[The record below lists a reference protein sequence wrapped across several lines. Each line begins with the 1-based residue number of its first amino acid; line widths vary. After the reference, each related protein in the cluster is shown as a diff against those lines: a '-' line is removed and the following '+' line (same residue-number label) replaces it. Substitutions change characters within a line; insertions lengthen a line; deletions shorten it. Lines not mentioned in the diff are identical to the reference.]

1 MKTLKLKDGLY
12 WNGVLDPELRVFDII
27 MMTEFGTT
35 YNSYILKG
43 SEKTVL
49 FETAKAKFLDNY
61 IESVSSIQ
69 DIKNIDYIV
78 VNHTEP
84 DHAGSVEKLI
94 KINPKIRVIGTGT
107 AISFLKEIVNC
118 DFYSQTVKDGD
129 EISLGDKTLKF
140 MILPNLHWPDSMY
153 TYVKEDEV
161 LFTCDSFGSH
171 YSHEGILR
179 STVTDEEGYMRA
191 TKYYFDNIIGPFAE
205 KYMNKALARIA
216 PLKISMICPGHGPVL
231 DSHIDELI
239 NIYKGWCAPAPKL
252 DKKLVVMPYV
262 SAYGYTAQLAEK
274 IAEGIKASGDIELR
288 MYDMVTAD
296 AAQVAA
302 DIAAADGLLF
312 GTPTIIGEALAPIWN
327 LTLGM
332 FAPVHGGKLASAFGS
347 YGWSGEGV
355 PHIIERLKQL
365 KLNVLDGFTVRF
377 KPSELQLMDAYDY
390 GYNFGCILQK
400 KKYEKAAASSGGKK
414 MVKCMVCGEVFDA
427 SLETCPVC
435 GVGPD
440 KFIEVESTATDFRVD
455 TEERFL
461 IIGGGA
467 GAYNAAAAIRERNK
481 TAHITILT
489 EEKELPYNRPMLTKA
504 LLADFSNNNLAI
516 AGPEWYK
523 ENNITIAYET
533 KVVSIDTSK
542 KLVACE
548 NGEFSYDKLI
558 YALGAHCF
566 IAPIKGSDKSH
577 VVSIRSIADTEKVKA
592 LLPKAEKI
600 VAIGGGVMGLEGAW
614 ELRKG
619 GYDVTVLETAPGI
632 LPKQLDDPASEMLE
646 RIIEDTGIKVVT
658 GAKIS
663 EITDTAVVLEDGR
676 AFDAQLVIM
685 STGMRPN
692 SAIAE
697 AAGIETEGFVKVD
710 NSMNTSAADVYAC
723 GDCIMV
729 EGKPQAFW
737 AQAAETGRIA
747 GANAAG
753 EKLEYVPLGA
763 SLAINAMN
771 TSIFALGTNGK
782 DPDKQFRTVEIRDEK
797 RGAYEKYYF
806 YNNRLEGVIL
816 IGDTSQMVELT
827 KAIENHASFAEVMS
841 R

>member
-35 YNSYILKG
+35 YNSYVLKG

-69 DIKNIDYIV
+69 DISNIDYIV

-94 KINPKIRVIGTGT
+94 KMNPKIRVIGTGT

-118 DFYSQTVKDGD
+118 DFYSQIVKDGD
-129 EISLGDKTLKF
+129 ELSLGDKTLKF

-205 KYMNKALARIA
+205 KYMNKALERIA

-239 NIYKGWCAPAPKL
+239 NIYKGWCAPAPAL

-262 SAYGYTAQLAEK
+262 SAYGYTAQIAEK
-274 IAEGIKASGDIELR
+274 IAEGIRASGDIELR

-302 DIAAADGLLF
+302 DIGAADGLLF

-390 GYNFGCILQK
+390 GYNFGCVLQK
-400 KKYEKAAASSGGKK
+400 KKYESAPASSGGKK

-440 KFIEVESTATDFRVD
+440 KFIEVESTATDFRLN

-467 GAYNAAAAIRERNK
+467 GAYNAAAAIRERNE
-481 TAHITILT
+481 TAHITIIT

-523 ENNITIAYET
+523 ENNVTIAYGT
-533 KVVSIDTSK
+533 KVVSIDTAK

-548 NGEFSYDKLI
+548 SGEFSYDKLI

-646 RIIEDTGIKVVT
+646 KIIKDTGIKVVT

-663 EITDTAVVLEDGR
+663 EITDTAVLLEDGR
-676 AFDAQLVIM
+676 SFDAQLVIM

-710 NSMNTSAADVYAC
+710 NAMNTSAADVYAC

-827 KAIENHASFAEVMS
+827 KAVENHASFAEVMS